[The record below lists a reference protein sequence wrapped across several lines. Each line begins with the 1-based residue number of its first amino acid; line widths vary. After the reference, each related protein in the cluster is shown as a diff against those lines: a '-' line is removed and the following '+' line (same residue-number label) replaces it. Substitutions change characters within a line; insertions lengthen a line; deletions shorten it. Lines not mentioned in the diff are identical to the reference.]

1 MKREKQM
8 TKAISYL
15 LEITTELP
23 ITVSEQSLKE
33 DRTFYEVVIDKA
45 QEVMDNIDLNEQKYQ
60 VRVVSETKEGE

>member
-23 ITVSEQSLKE
+23 ITVSENSLKE
-33 DRTFYEVVIDKA
+33 DKTFYEVVIDKA
-45 QEVMDNIDLNEQKYQ
+45 QEVMNNLDLNNQVYQ
-60 VRVVSETKEGE
+60 VRVVSEVKEGE

>member
-1 MKREKQM
+1 M

-33 DRTFYEVVIDKA
+33 DKTFYEVVIDKA
-45 QEVMDNIDLNEQKYQ
+45 QEVMNNLDLNEQKYQ
-60 VRVVSETKEGE
+60 VRVVSEVKEGE

>member
-1 MKREKQM
+1 M

-33 DRTFYEVVIDKA
+33 DKTFYEVVIGKA
-45 QEVMDNIDLNEQKYQ
+45 QEVIDNIDLNEQKYQ
-60 VRVVSETKEGE
+60 VRVVSEIKEGE